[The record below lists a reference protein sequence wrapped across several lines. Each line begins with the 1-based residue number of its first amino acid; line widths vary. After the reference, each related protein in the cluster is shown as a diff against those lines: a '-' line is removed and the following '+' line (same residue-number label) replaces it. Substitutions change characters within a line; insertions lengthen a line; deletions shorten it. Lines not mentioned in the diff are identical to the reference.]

1 MPNSSTPK
9 TSVLNN
15 PTVNKF
21 LPKDILLLL
30 TIMWIVFLID
40 FFIPFATLNGFG
52 IRPRSLS
59 GLMGILFSPFLHGGF
74 GHIISN
80 SISLLGTGILVRLAV
95 GSKQLRY
102 VLLLGIIGSGVGTWL
117 FGSGGLVVGA
127 SGLVYA
133 LIGFLFTQAFF
144 NPSLRSWF
152 SAILAFVLFGGALLS
167 LFNML
172 PYISWAAHFWGFV
185 SGIGI
190 AYLFKAR
197 NNDKQSIDEAS

>member
-1 MPNSSTPK
+1 MPNTSEPK

-40 FFIPFATLNGFG
+40 FFIPFVTFNSFG
-52 IRPRSLS
+52 IRPRSIS
-59 GLMGILFSPFLHGGF
+59 GLMGIIFSPFLHGGF

-102 VLLLGIIGSGVGTWL
+102 VLLLGILGSGIGTWL

-197 NNDKQSIDEAS
+197 NNEKAV

>member
-1 MPNSSTPK
+1 MPNTSTPK

-40 FFIPFATLNGFG
+40 FFIPFVTFNSFG

-59 GLMGILFSPFLHGGF
+59 GLMGIIFSPFLHGGF

-102 VLLLGIIGSGVGTWL
+102 VLLLGILGSGIGTWL

-197 NNDKQSIDEAS
+197 NNEKAV

>member
-1 MPNSSTPK
+1 MPNTSASK
-9 TSVLNN
+9 TSLLNN
-15 PTVNKF
+15 PTINKF

-30 TIMWIVFLID
+30 AIMWIVFLID
-40 FFIPFATLNGFG
+40 FFIPFATFNGFG

-59 GLMGILFSPFLHGGF
+59 GLMGIIFSPFLHGGF

-102 VLLLGIIGSGVGTWL
+102 VLLLGIIGSGIGTWL

-197 NNDKQSIDEAS
+197 NNDKTSSGETE

>member
-1 MPNSSTPK
+1 MPNTSTPK

-40 FFIPFATLNGFG
+40 FFIPFATFNSFG

-59 GLMGILFSPFLHGGF
+59 GLMGIIFSPFLHGGF

-102 VLLLGIIGSGVGTWL
+102 VLLLGILGSGIGTWL

-197 NNDKQSIDEAS
+197 NNEKAV

>member
-1 MPNSSTPK
+1 MSQTI
-9 TSVLNN
+9 
-15 PTVNKF
+15 VNKF
-21 LPKDILLLL
+21 LPRDILILLA
-30 TIMWIVFLID
+30 IMWVIFLID
-40 FFIPFATLNGFG
+40 LIIPFVNLNVFG

-59 GLMGILFSPFLHGGF
+59 GLIGIIFSPFLHGGF

-95 GSKQLRY
+95 GSKQLKL
-102 VLLLGIIGSGVGTWL
+102 VVLLGILGSGIGTWL

-133 LIGFLFTQAFF
+133 LIGFLFTQAYF

-197 NNDKQSIDEAS
+197 NNDKTNSGEIK

>member
-1 MPNSSTPK
+1 MSQTI
-9 TSVLNN
+9 
-15 PTVNKF
+15 VNKF
-21 LPKDILLLL
+21 LPRDILILLA
-30 TIMWIVFLID
+30 IMWAIFLID
-40 FFIPFATLNGFG
+40 LLIPFVSLNVFG

-59 GLMGILFSPFLHGGF
+59 GLIGIIFSPFLHGGF

-80 SISLLGTGILVRLAV
+80 SISLLGTAILVRLAV
-95 GSKQLRY
+95 GSKQLRLI
-102 VLLLGIIGSGVGTWL
+102 LLLGILGSGIGTWL
-117 FGSGGLVVGA
+117 FASGGLVVGA

-133 LIGFLFTQAFF
+133 LIGFLFTQAYF

-152 SAILAFVLFGGALLS
+152 GAILSFVLFGGALLS

-190 AYLFKAR
+190 AYLFKA
-197 NNDKQSIDEAS
+197 KKAEGAE